1 MNIVLPLINDLH
13 SDAMRSRHWAAL
25 ARVCNVKVVD
35 PSDENFTLND
45 MMILNLHE
53 HKEEIEE
60 IVGTATKEMKI
71 EKKLKEIEN
80 IWSSMT
86 LDYSQH
92 KNTEVYVPHPAEE
105 VVEGMEGHQME
116 LQGI

>member
-25 ARVCNVKVVD
+25 ARVCNVNVVD

-60 IVGTATKEMKI
+60 IVGTATKEMKV

-80 IWSSMT
+80 VWSSMT

-92 KNTEVYVPHPAEE
+92 KHTEVYFPHPAEE
-105 VVEGMEGHQME
+105 VVEGMEAHQME